1 MSIETANKEFSRAEL
16 IGLYNEGI
24 LTDFL
29 RGLSKKELDEAKS
42 LIEADEIH
50 RGEEIILDA
59 ITTEKEYIGMN
70 PILSTRNLTI
80 ENSKVKTNY
89 EAVAATISQD
99 EAKFTVDYLLGL
111 DINPEEVLTR
121 CPMMLSIENFSKAYG
136 FLTENGWSEE
146 QVEYMLVTDT
156 KAHEISVELLNAIK
170 KKGNTIPSTL
180 TDDRFKTFVRKV
192 ANSFDKKQNKATK

>member
-24 LTDFL
+24 LTEFL

-146 QVEYMLVTDT
+146 QVEYMLATDT

>member
-24 LTDFL
+24 LTEFL

-146 QVEYMLVTDT
+146 QVEYMLATDT

-192 ANSFDKKQNKATK
+192 ANSFDKKQNKTTK